1 MNKKQLIE
9 LLEQYPD
16 DIEIWIDDA
25 GYIEGGKRLEEIE
38 KLYAWDA
45 NLDGD
50 DVSDEWIYVENG
62 MSEEHKILLESQKD
76 KYTLVDKAKFTGED
90 VYSKE
95 ILLLKGL

>member
-9 LLEQYPD
+9 LLEPFPD
-16 DIEIWIDDA
+16 DLQIWIDDA
-25 GYIEGGKRLEEIE
+25 GYIEGGKRLESVE
-38 KLYAWDA
+38 KILAYNA

-50 DVSDEWIYVENG
+50 DIGDEWIYVEEG
-62 MSEEHKILLESQKD
+62 MSEEDKILLKTQKD

-95 ILLLKGL
+95 ILLIKGL